1 MKTVAYTA
9 LHYGR
14 DYLDAAIRSVIDHV
28 DELHVIYTPVGSHG
42 HRTDATCPETR
53 DELYEIAYTA
63 ARHKLMWHEGV
74 WPYEGAQR
82 EAIHQYAPDA
92 DLILVLDADEVWTD
106 GLASAALEFARTA
119 NVRRIRV
126 PMLHLW
132 RSFRRGFAHDPAYPH
147 RIIVPGAPESET
159 TLPTWSEHERIWHF
173 GYAQRSEIVAYK
185 LLTHG
190 HRGEFRRDCDWFN
203 DVFMTNRQYDCHPV
217 GSDAWNCEPIDQA
230 NLPLPLFDH
239 PYRWLEVIP

>member
-1 MKTVAYTA
+1 MKTVAYVA

-28 DELHVIYTPVGSHG
+28 DELHVIYTAVGSHG
-42 HRTDATCPETR
+42 HRTEVPCPETR

-82 EAIHQYAPDA
+82 EAILDYAPDA
-92 DLILVLDADEVWTD
+92 DIILVLDADEVWAD
-106 GLASAALEFARTA
+106 GLAERAIAFAQTA
-119 NVRRIRV
+119 NTRRIRV

-147 RIIVPGAPESET
+147 RVIVPHAPEGDT
-159 TLPTWSEHERIWHF
+159 TLPTYDDSQRIWHF
-173 GYAQRSEIVAYK
+173 GYAQRSEIVRYK

-190 HRGEFRRDCDWFN
+190 HRGEFRRDVDWFN
-203 DVFMTNRQYDCHPV
+203 DVFMTNRQHDCHPV
-217 GSDAWNCEPIDQA
+217 GSDAWNCELIDQRA
-230 NLPLPLFDH
+230 LPLPLFDH
-239 PYRWLEVIP
+239 PYRWLEMIP